1 MTALEPSE
9 GVKPPDKGL
18 QSERT
23 SLSFVRTSLSIL
35 GLSAACLRWV
45 PQFGSVALIGPSVAA
60 VLVVA
65 VTVYERR
72 SRPRRLAQFSAE
84 KATPALGMGATL
96 AVALLLLSATG
107 LWILLK

>member
-35 GLSAACLRWV
+35 GLSAACLRWL
-45 PQFGSVALIGPSVAA
+45 PPFGSVALIGPSVAA

-72 SRPRRLAQFSAE
+72 SRPRRWAQFSAE
-84 KATPALGMGATL
+84 KATPALVMGATL

>member
-1 MTALEPSE
+1 M
-9 GVKPPDKGL
+9 
-18 QSERT
+18 
-23 SLSFVRTSLSIL
+23 RTSLSIL
-35 GLSAACLRWV
+35 GLSAACLRWL

-84 KATPALGMGATL
+84 RQRPLW
-96 AVALLLLSATG
+96 VWEQLSRSLCSCSVRRG
-107 LWILLK
+107 FGFC

>member
-35 GLSAACLRWV
+35 GLSAACLSWL

>member
-9 GVKPPDKGL
+9 GVKPPGKGL

-35 GLSAACLRWV
+35 GLSAACLRWL
-45 PQFGSVALIGPSVAA
+45 PPFGSVALIGPSVAA

-96 AVALLLLSATG
+96 AVAPLLLSATG

>member
-1 MTALEPSE
+1 MVAA
-9 GVKPPDKGL
+9 
-18 QSERT
+18 
-23 SLSFVRTSLSIL
+23 VRV
-35 GLSAACLRWV
+35 G
-45 PQFGSVALIGPSVAA
+45 GLIGPSVAA

-107 LWILLK
+107 GLWILLK

>member
-35 GLSAACLRWV
+35 GLSAACLRWL
-45 PQFGSVALIGPSVAA
+45 PPFGSVALIGPSVAA

-72 SRPRRLAQFSAE
+72 SRSKRLAQFSAE

>member
-35 GLSAACLRWV
+35 GLSAACLRWL
-45 PQFGSVALIGPSVAA
+45 PPFGSVALIGPSVAA

-65 VTVYERR
+65 VTVYALKGLYLTSAVYAVLLVLCVQGIAEWRR
-72 SRPRRLAQFSAE
+72 IYAAQGVA
-84 KATPALGMGATL
+84 PAG
-96 AVALLLLSATG
+96 AVAS
-107 LWILLK
+107 

>member
-35 GLSAACLRWV
+35 GLSAACLRWL
-45 PQFGSVALIGPSVAA
+45 PPFGSLALIGPSLAA

-84 KATPALGMGATL
+84 KAAPALGMGAAL

>member
-1 MTALEPSE
+1 LTALEPSE

-35 GLSAACLRWV
+35 GLSAACLRWL

>member
-35 GLSAACLRWV
+35 GLSAACLRWL

-84 KATPALGMGATL
+84 KATPALVMGATL